1 MFTQTERLIAVRN
14 LRPKRKQGFL
24 KIISLFSFLG
34 IMLGVAI
41 LIIVMSVMNGFRA
54 DLTDKIIGLNP
65 HLILQLNDGNDIKNV
80 KNKLSQKYNKINI
93 TETVSG
99 EVLAGKEEFGIDPQ
113 MASQLA
119 SEIRSIHELNVSIGL
134 IIGAGN
140 IFRGMEAA
148 TKGME
153 RVTGDYLGMLATIMN
168 AISLQDALEKE
179 DVETRTLSAI
189 TVSQIAEPYIRRRA
203 LRHLDKNRVVIV
215 AGGTGN
221 PYFTTDTA
229 AALRAKELKANV
241 LLKGTKVD
249 GVYDKDPVLYSDE
262 IKYNEISYSE
272 VLKKN
277 IQIMDLTA
285 ITLCKEN
292 ALPIHVFN
300 INKSGDLK
308 KVILGESIGTTINV

>member
-1 MFTQTERLIAVRN
+1 MPG
-14 LRPKRKQGFL
+14 PKYRRILL
-24 KIISLFSFLG
+24 KL
-34 IMLGVAI
+34 
-41 LIIVMSVMNGFRA
+41 
-54 DLTDKIIGLNP
+54 
-65 HLILQLNDGNDIKNV
+65 
-80 KNKLSQKYNKINI
+80 
-93 TETVSG
+93 SG
-99 EVLAGKEEFGIDPQ
+99 EVLAGKQEFGIDPLV
-113 MASQLA
+113 ASRLA
-119 SEIRSIHELNVSIGL
+119 SEIKTIHELNVTIGL

-148 TKGME
+148 TKGMD

-179 DVETRTLSAI
+179 GIETRTLSAI
-189 TVSQIAEPYIRRRA
+189 SVSQISEPFIRRRA

-249 GVYDKDPVLYSDE
+249 GVYDKDPFLHSDAV
-262 IKYNEISYSE
+262 KYDEISYSE
-272 VLKKN
+272 VLNKN
-277 IQIMDLTA
+277 IRIMDLTA

-292 ALPIHVFN
+292 MLPIHVFN
-300 INKSGDLK
+300 INKNGDLK
-308 KVILGESIGTTINV
+308 KAILGESIGTIINV